1 MTRTVS
7 LRCRCGAVRGQ
18 ATAITPAT
26 DSRAVCYCDDCQI
39 YALHLGTPDVL
50 DDRGGTDACMV
61 APAQVEITQGS
72 EQIRCLRLSPK
83 GLYRWYASCC
93 KTPLGNTLG
102 PGLPVVIL
110 VHTFM
115 DHAADRRTRDEDLG
129 PPKVKMLGR
138 FAIGGTPPGAHPK
151 TPLKMIPHFL
161 GYLAKT
167 YLRGKN
173 KPSPFWDEAGR
184 PRAEPTVLDRAECE
198 ALRGR
203 VHAAANLPA

>member
-18 ATAITPAT
+18 ATGITPAA

-39 YALHLGTPDVL
+39 YALHLGTPGVL
-50 DDRGGTDACMV
+50 DERGGTDACLL
-61 APAQVEITQGS
+61 APAQVTITQGRD
-72 EQIRCLRLSPK
+72 QVRCVRLSPK
-83 GLYRWYASCC
+83 GLYRWYAGCC

-102 PGLPVVIL
+102 PGMPVVVL
-110 VHTFM
+110 VHNCM
-115 DHAADRRTRDEDLG
+115 DHAADGRTRDEDLG

-161 GYLAKT
+161 GHLAKT
-167 YLRGKN
+167 YLHGRA
-173 KPSPFWDEAGR
+173 KPYPFFDEAGT
-184 PRAEPTVLDRAECE
+184 PCATPTVIDEAERE
-198 ALRGR
+198 ALRAR
-203 VHAAANLPA
+203 VLAAAKL